1 MEFDSSFIKKNIW
14 KQLWYK
20 RCITIQFLN
29 ISKENIF
36 GDNSKVTNK
45 DRLCDVSNHRYTL
58 DDLTWN
64 DYNEPKNS

>member
-1 MEFDSSFIKKNIW
+1 MHNN
-14 KQLWYK
+14 
-20 RCITIQFLN
+20 TILKYFKYSIN

-64 DYNEPKNS
+64 D